1 MSKRLEDKVILIT
14 GTAGGQGRAA
24 AILFAREG
32 AQVYG
37 CDLPAKAQESSET
50 MRLAKEVGH
59 FETTIVDVTDP
70 GAARTWIEACARAAG
85 RIDVL
90 YNNAALE
97 KFAPFPEMTA
107 DDFRFALRHEV
118 EVVFHPTQAAW
129 KHLARQGGSIIC
141 TASAS
146 GMRASE
152 RIGAIAHAAGKGAV
166 IAMVRQ
172 LAIEGA
178 PHWIRANS
186 ISPGPID
193 TPVTK
198 MGLDADPDFRTT
210 YEGWPMLRR
219 TGKAEDIA
227 ACALWLASD
236 DSSFV
241 TGINVPVDGGWTA
254 KGGLTAKSGTL
265 ERLQSIVAQPA

>member
-1 MSKRLEDKVILIT
+1 MKRLNDKVILIT

-32 AQVYG
+32 AKVYG
-37 CDLPAKAQESSET
+37 CDLPSKAENSQET
-50 MRLAKEVGH
+50 ARLAIEVGQ
-59 FETTIVDVTDP
+59 FETAIVDVTDP
-70 GAARTWIEACARAAG
+70 EAARAWVNACAATAG

-97 KFAPFPEMTA
+97 KFAPFSEMSA
-107 DDFRFALRHEV
+107 EDFRFALRHEI

-146 GMRASE
+146 GMRGSE
-152 RIGAIAHAAGKGAV
+152 RIGSIAHAAGKGAV

-172 LAIEGA
+172 LALEGA
-178 PHWIRANS
+178 PQWIRVNS

-219 TGKAEDIA
+219 TGKPEDIA
-227 ACALWLASD
+227 SCALWLASEE
-236 DSSFV
+236 SSFV
-241 TGINVPVDGGWTA
+241 TGINIPVDGGWTA
-254 KGGLTAKSGTL
+254 KGGITAKSGEL

>member
-1 MSKRLEDKVILIT
+1 MNRLENLVVLIT

-24 AILFAREG
+24 AILFAHEG
-32 AQVYG
+32 AKVYG
-37 CDLPAKAQESSET
+37 CDLPNKSEGSQET
-50 MRLAKEVGH
+50 ARLAQRVGD
-59 FETTIVDVTDP
+59 FETATVDVTDP
-70 GAARTWIEACARAAG
+70 AAARSWVDACAASAG

-97 KFAPFPEMTA
+97 KFAPFAEMTP
-107 DDFRFALRHEV
+107 DDFRFALRHEI

-146 GMRASE
+146 GMRGSE
-152 RIGAIAHAAGKGAV
+152 RLGSIAHAAGKGAV

-193 TPVTK
+193 TPVTR

-219 TGKAEDIA
+219 TGKPEDIA
-227 ACALWLASD
+227 ACALWLASNE
-236 DSSFV
+236 SSFV
-241 TGINVPVDGGWTA
+241 TGVNIPVDGGWTA
-254 KGGLTAKSGTL
+254 KGGLTAKSGEL
-265 ERLQSIVAQPA
+265 ERLQSIVGQPA